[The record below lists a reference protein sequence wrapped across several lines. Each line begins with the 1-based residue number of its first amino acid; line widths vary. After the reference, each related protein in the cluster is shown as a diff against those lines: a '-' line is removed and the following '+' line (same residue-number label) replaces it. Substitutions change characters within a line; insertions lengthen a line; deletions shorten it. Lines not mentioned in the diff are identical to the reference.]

1 LRQLSDP
8 NDKGYNKR
16 LYRRWLSLASARRT
30 TVITEGFDV
39 PIYEYACV
47 SCDHHLE
54 ALQKMSEDPLVF
66 CPECGE
72 ESLRKK
78 VSAAAF
84 VLKGSGWY
92 ETDFKNSGK
101 EKSKDAKTSGEQ
113 SASKNPSDT
122 KSGDS
127 TSADTKS
134 TDSKSSESKS
144 ESSKSTSDSTATG
157 SKSGGTKNASP
168 TN

>member
-1 LRQLSDP
+1 M
-8 NDKGYNKR
+8 
-16 LYRRWLSLASARRT
+16 
-30 TVITEGFDV
+30 

-101 EKSKDAKTSGEQ
+101 EKPKDAKASDGQ
-113 SASKNPSDT
+113 PASKTASDT
-122 KSGDS
+122 KSGEGAS
-127 TSADTKS
+127 GDTKS
-134 TDSKSSESKS
+134 SDSKSSESKS
-144 ESSKSTSDSTATG
+144 VSSKSTSDSTATG
-157 SKSGGTKNASP
+157 SKSGGSKNASP
-168 TN
+168 SN

>member
-1 LRQLSDP
+1 M
-8 NDKGYNKR
+8 
-16 LYRRWLSLASARRT
+16 
-30 TVITEGFDV
+30 
-39 PIYEYACV
+39 PIYEYACA

-72 ESLRKK
+72 ESLRKM

-101 EKSKDAKTSGEQ
+101 EKPKDAKASDGQ
-113 SASKNPSDT
+113 PASKTASDT
-122 KSGDS
+122 KSGEGAS
-127 TSADTKS
+127 GDTKS
-134 TDSKSSESKS
+134 SDSKSSDSKSSESKS
-144 ESSKSTSDSTATG
+144 VSSKSTADSTATG
-157 SKSGGTKNASP
+157 SKSGDSKNASP
-168 TN
+168 SN

>member
-1 LRQLSDP
+1 M
-8 NDKGYNKR
+8 
-16 LYRRWLSLASARRT
+16 
-30 TVITEGFDV
+30 
-39 PIYEYACV
+39 PIYEYACA

-54 ALQKMSEDPLVF
+54 ALQKISEDPLVF

-72 ESLRKK
+72 ESLRKM

-101 EKSKDAKTSGEQ
+101 EKPKDAKASDGQ
-113 SASKNPSDT
+113 PASKNSSDT
-122 KSGDS
+122 KSGDGAS
-127 TSADTKS
+127 GDTKS
-134 TDSKSSESKS
+134 SGSKASESKS

-157 SKSGGTKNASP
+157 SKSGGSKNASP
-168 TN
+168 SN

>member
-1 LRQLSDP
+1 M
-8 NDKGYNKR
+8 
-16 LYRRWLSLASARRT
+16 
-30 TVITEGFDV
+30 

-47 SCDHHLE
+47 LCDHHLE
-54 ALQKMSEDPLVF
+54 TLQKMSEDPLVF

-101 EKSKDAKTSGEQ
+101 EKPKDAK
-113 SASKNPSDT
+113 ASDGQPDSKKTGDT
-122 KSGDS
+122 KSGDG
-127 TSADTKS
+127 TSGDTKS
-134 TDSKSSESKS
+134 SDSKSSESKS
-144 ESSKSTSDSTATG
+144 VSSKSTADSTATG
-157 SKSGGTKNASP
+157 SKSGGSKNASP
-168 TN
+168 SN

>member
-1 LRQLSDP
+1 M
-8 NDKGYNKR
+8 
-16 LYRRWLSLASARRT
+16 
-30 TVITEGFDV
+30 

-72 ESLRKK
+72 ESLRKM

-101 EKSKDAKTSGEQ
+101 EKPKDAKASDGQ
-113 SASKNPSDT
+113 PASKTASDT
-122 KSGDS
+122 KSGEGAS
-127 TSADTKS
+127 GDTKS
-134 TDSKSSESKS
+134 SDSKSSESKS
-144 ESSKSTSDSTATG
+144 VSSKSTADSTATG
-157 SKSGGTKNASP
+157 SKSGGSKNASP
-168 TN
+168 SN

>member
-1 LRQLSDP
+1 M
-8 NDKGYNKR
+8 
-16 LYRRWLSLASARRT
+16 
-30 TVITEGFDV
+30 

-54 ALQKMSEDPLVF
+54 TLQKMSEDPLVF

-101 EKSKDAKTSGEQ
+101 EKPKDAKASDGQ
-113 SASKNPSDT
+113 PASKTSSDT
-122 KSGDS
+122 KSGEGAS
-127 TSADTKS
+127 GDTKS
-134 TDSKSSESKS
+134 SDSKSSESKS

-157 SKSGGTKNASP
+157 SKSGGSKNASP

>member
-1 LRQLSDP
+1 M
-8 NDKGYNKR
+8 
-16 LYRRWLSLASARRT
+16 
-30 TVITEGFDV
+30 
-39 PIYEYACV
+39 PIYEYACA

-54 ALQKMSEDPLVF
+54 ALQKISEDPLVF

-72 ESLRKK
+72 ESLRKM

-101 EKSKDAKTSGEQ
+101 EKPKDGKASDGQ
-113 SASKNPSDT
+113 PASKNSSDT
-122 KSGDS
+122 KSGEGAS
-127 TSADTKS
+127 GDTKS
-134 TDSKSSESKS
+134 SDSKSSESKS

-157 SKSGGTKNASP
+157 SKSGGSKNASP

>member
-1 LRQLSDP
+1 M
-8 NDKGYNKR
+8 
-16 LYRRWLSLASARRT
+16 
-30 TVITEGFDV
+30 

-54 ALQKMSEDPLVF
+54 ALKKMSEDPLVF
-66 CPECGE
+66 CTECGE

-101 EKSKDAKTSGEQ
+101 EKPKDTKDSGEQ
-113 SASKNPSDT
+113 PASKTSSDT

-134 TDSKSSESKS
+134 SDSKSSESKS
-144 ESSKSTSDSTATG
+144 ASTKSTADPSATG
-157 SKSGGTKNASP
+157 SKSGGSKNTSP

>member
-1 LRQLSDP
+1 M
-8 NDKGYNKR
+8 
-16 LYRRWLSLASARRT
+16 
-30 TVITEGFDV
+30 
-39 PIYEYACV
+39 PIYEYACA

-54 ALQKMSEDPLVF
+54 ALQKISEDPLVF

-72 ESLRKK
+72 ESLRKM

-101 EKSKDAKTSGEQ
+101 EKPKDAKASDGQ
-113 SASKNPSDT
+113 PASKTSSDT
-122 KSGDS
+122 KSGEGAS
-127 TSADTKS
+127 GDTKS
-134 TDSKSSESKS
+134 SDSKSSESKS
-144 ESSKSTSDSTATG
+144 VSSKSTADSTATG
-157 SKSGGTKNASP
+157 SKSGGSKNASP

>member
-1 LRQLSDP
+1 M
-8 NDKGYNKR
+8 
-16 LYRRWLSLASARRT
+16 
-30 TVITEGFDV
+30 

-47 SCDHHLE
+47 LCDHHLE
-54 ALQKMSEDPLVF
+54 TLQKMSEDPLVF

-101 EKSKDAKTSGEQ
+101 EKPKDAKASDGQ
-113 SASKNPSDT
+113 PASKTASDT
-122 KSGDS
+122 KSGEGAS
-127 TSADTKS
+127 GDTKS
-134 TDSKSSESKS
+134 SDSKSSDSKSSESKS
-144 ESSKSTSDSTATG
+144 VSSKSTADSTATG
-157 SKSGGTKNASP
+157 SKSGDSKNASP
-168 TN
+168 SN

>member
-1 LRQLSDP
+1 M
-8 NDKGYNKR
+8 
-16 LYRRWLSLASARRT
+16 
-30 TVITEGFDV
+30 

-47 SCDHHLE
+47 LCDHHLE
-54 ALQKMSEDPLVF
+54 TLQKMSEDPLVF

-101 EKSKDAKTSGEQ
+101 EKPKDAKAGDGQ
-113 SASKNPSDT
+113 PASKTASDT
-122 KSGDS
+122 KSSEGAS
-127 TSADTKS
+127 GDTKS
-134 TDSKSSESKS
+134 SDSKSSESKS
-144 ESSKSTSDSTATG
+144 VSSKSTADSTATG
-157 SKSGGTKNASP
+157 SKSGGSKNASP
-168 TN
+168 SN

>member
-1 LRQLSDP
+1 M
-8 NDKGYNKR
+8 
-16 LYRRWLSLASARRT
+16 
-30 TVITEGFDV
+30 

-101 EKSKDAKTSGEQ
+101 EKPKDAKASDGQ
-113 SASKNPSDT
+113 PASKNSSDT
-122 KSGDS
+122 KSGDGAS
-127 TSADTKS
+127 GDTKS
-134 TDSKSSESKS
+134 SDSKSSESKS
-144 ESSKSTSDSTATG
+144 VSSKSTADSTATG
-157 SKSGGTKNASP
+157 SKSGGSKNASP
-168 TN
+168 SN

>member
-1 LRQLSDP
+1 M
-8 NDKGYNKR
+8 
-16 LYRRWLSLASARRT
+16 
-30 TVITEGFDV
+30 

-54 ALQKMSEDPLVF
+54 TLQKMSEDPLVF

-101 EKSKDAKTSGEQ
+101 EKPKDAKASDGQ
-113 SASKNPSDT
+113 PASKNASDT
-122 KSGDS
+122 KSGEGAS
-127 TSADTKS
+127 GDTKS
-134 TDSKSSESKS
+134 SDSKSSESKS
-144 ESSKSTSDSTATG
+144 VSSKSTSDSTATG
-157 SKSGGTKNASP
+157 SKSGGSKNASP
-168 TN
+168 SN

>member
-1 LRQLSDP
+1 M
-8 NDKGYNKR
+8 
-16 LYRRWLSLASARRT
+16 
-30 TVITEGFDV
+30 

-101 EKSKDAKTSGEQ
+101 EKPKDAKASDGQPT
-113 SASKNPSDT
+113 SKNASDT
-122 KSGDS
+122 KSGEGAS
-127 TSADTKS
+127 GDTKS
-134 TDSKSSESKS
+134 SDSKSSESKS
-144 ESSKSTSDSTATG
+144 VSSKSTADSTATG
-157 SKSGGTKNASP
+157 SKSGGSKNASP
-168 TN
+168 SN

>member
-1 LRQLSDP
+1 M
-8 NDKGYNKR
+8 
-16 LYRRWLSLASARRT
+16 
-30 TVITEGFDV
+30 
-39 PIYEYACV
+39 PIYEYACA

-54 ALQKMSEDPLVF
+54 ALQKISEDPLVF

-72 ESLRKK
+72 ESLRKM

-101 EKSKDAKTSGEQ
+101 EKPKDAKASGEQ
-113 SASKNPSDT
+113 SASKTSSDT
-122 KSGDS
+122 KSGEGAS
-127 TSADTKS
+127 GDTKS
-134 TDSKSSESKS
+134 SDSKSSESKSSESKSSESKSSESKS

-157 SKSGGTKNASP
+157 SKSGGSKTASP
-168 TN
+168 SN

>member
-1 LRQLSDP
+1 M
-8 NDKGYNKR
+8 
-16 LYRRWLSLASARRT
+16 
-30 TVITEGFDV
+30 

-101 EKSKDAKTSGEQ
+101 EKPKDAKASDGQ
-113 SASKNPSDT
+113 PASKTSSDT
-122 KSGDS
+122 KSGEGAS
-127 TSADTKS
+127 GGTKS
-134 TDSKSSESKS
+134 SDSKSSESKS
-144 ESSKSTSDSTATG
+144 VSSKSTADSTATG
-157 SKSGGTKNASP
+157 SKSGGSKNASP
-168 TN
+168 SN

>member
-1 LRQLSDP
+1 M
-8 NDKGYNKR
+8 
-16 LYRRWLSLASARRT
+16 
-30 TVITEGFDV
+30 

-72 ESLRKK
+72 ERLRKK

-101 EKSKDAKTSGEQ
+101 EKPKDAKASGEQ
-113 SASKNPSDT
+113 SASKPSSDT
-122 KSGDS
+122 KSGEGAS
-127 TSADTKS
+127 GDTKS
-134 TDSKSSESKS
+134 SDSKSSASKS
-144 ESSKSTSDSTATG
+144 SARKSVASKSTADSTATG
-157 SKSGGTKNASP
+157 SKSGGSKNASP
-168 TN
+168 SN

>member
-1 LRQLSDP
+1 M
-8 NDKGYNKR
+8 
-16 LYRRWLSLASARRT
+16 
-30 TVITEGFDV
+30 
-39 PIYEYACV
+39 PIYEYACA

-54 ALQKMSEDPLVF
+54 ALQKISEDPLVF

-72 ESLRKK
+72 ESLKK
-78 VSAAAF
+78 MVSAAAF

-101 EKSKDAKTSGEQ
+101 EKPKDAKVSDGQ
-113 SASKNPSDT
+113 PDSKKTGDT
-122 KSGDS
+122 KSS
-127 TSADTKS
+127 
-134 TDSKSSESKS
+134 DSKSSKNKS

-168 TN
+168 TS

>member
-1 LRQLSDP
+1 M
-8 NDKGYNKR
+8 
-16 LYRRWLSLASARRT
+16 
-30 TVITEGFDV
+30 

-54 ALQKMSEDPLVF
+54 ALQKISEDPLVF

-72 ESLRKK
+72 ESLRKM

-101 EKSKDAKTSGEQ
+101 EKPKDAKASDGQPT
-113 SASKNPSDT
+113 SKNASDT
-122 KSGDS
+122 KSGEGAS
-127 TSADTKS
+127 GDTKS
-134 TDSKSSESKS
+134 SDSKSSESKS
-144 ESSKSTSDSTATG
+144 VASKSTSDSTATG
-157 SKSGGTKNASP
+157 SKSGGSKNASP
-168 TN
+168 SN

>member
-1 LRQLSDP
+1 M
-8 NDKGYNKR
+8 
-16 LYRRWLSLASARRT
+16 
-30 TVITEGFDV
+30 

-47 SCDHHLE
+47 LCDHHLE
-54 ALQKMSEDPLVF
+54 TLQKMSEDPLVF

-101 EKSKDAKTSGEQ
+101 EKPKDAKASGEQ
-113 SASKNPSDT
+113 SASKSSSDT
-122 KSGDS
+122 KSGEGAS
-127 TSADTKS
+127 GDTKS
-134 TDSKSSESKS
+134 SDSKSSDSKSSESKS
-144 ESSKSTSDSTATG
+144 VSSKSTADSTATG
-157 SKSGGTKNASP
+157 SKSGGSKNASP
-168 TN
+168 SN

>member
-1 LRQLSDP
+1 M
-8 NDKGYNKR
+8 
-16 LYRRWLSLASARRT
+16 
-30 TVITEGFDV
+30 

-101 EKSKDAKTSGEQ
+101 EKPKDAKTSGEQ
-113 SASKNPSDT
+113 SASKNHSDT
-122 KSGDS
+122 KSGEGAS
-127 TSADTKS
+127 GDTKS
-134 TDSKSSESKS
+134 SDSKSSESKSSESKSSESKSSESKS

-157 SKSGGTKNASP
+157 SKSGGTKTASP

>member
-1 LRQLSDP
+1 M
-8 NDKGYNKR
+8 
-16 LYRRWLSLASARRT
+16 
-30 TVITEGFDV
+30 

-101 EKSKDAKTSGEQ
+101 EKPKDAKASDGQ
-113 SASKNPSDT
+113 PASKNASDT
-122 KSGDS
+122 KSGEGAS
-127 TSADTKS
+127 GDTKS
-134 TDSKSSESKS
+134 SDSKSSESKS
-144 ESSKSTSDSTATG
+144 VSSKSTSDSTATG
-157 SKSGGTKNASP
+157 SKSGSSKNASP

>member
-1 LRQLSDP
+1 M
-8 NDKGYNKR
+8 
-16 LYRRWLSLASARRT
+16 
-30 TVITEGFDV
+30 

-101 EKSKDAKTSGEQ
+101 EKPKDAKASGEQ
-113 SASKNPSDT
+113 PASQNTSDT

-127 TSADTKS
+127 PSADTKS
-134 TDSKSSESKS
+134 TDSKSSDSKS
-144 ESSKSTSDSTATG
+144 ESSKSTSDSKATGSDSKTTG

>member
-1 LRQLSDP
+1 M
-8 NDKGYNKR
+8 
-16 LYRRWLSLASARRT
+16 
-30 TVITEGFDV
+30 

-47 SCDHHLE
+47 LCDHHLE
-54 ALQKMSEDPLVF
+54 TLQKMSEDPLVF

-101 EKSKDAKTSGEQ
+101 EKPKNAKGGDGQ
-113 SASKNPSDT
+113 PASKTASDT
-122 KSGDS
+122 KSGEGAS
-127 TSADTKS
+127 GDTKS
-134 TDSKSSESKS
+134 SDSKSSESKS
-144 ESSKSTSDSTATG
+144 VSSKSTADSTATG
-157 SKSGGTKNASP
+157 SKSGGSKNASP
-168 TN
+168 SN

>member
-1 LRQLSDP
+1 M
-8 NDKGYNKR
+8 
-16 LYRRWLSLASARRT
+16 
-30 TVITEGFDV
+30 

-47 SCDHHLE
+47 LCDHHLE
-54 ALQKMSEDPLVF
+54 PLQKMSEDPLVF

-101 EKSKDAKTSGEQ
+101 EKPKDAKASDGQPASKTASNTKSGEG
-113 SASKNPSDT
+113 ASGDT
-122 KSGDS
+122 KSS
-127 TSADTKS
+127 
-134 TDSKSSESKS
+134 DSKSSESKS
-144 ESSKSTSDSTATG
+144 VSSKSTADSTATG
-157 SKSGGTKNASP
+157 SKSGGSKNASP
-168 TN
+168 SN

>member
-1 LRQLSDP
+1 M
-8 NDKGYNKR
+8 
-16 LYRRWLSLASARRT
+16 
-30 TVITEGFDV
+30 

-47 SCDHHLE
+47 LCDHHLE
-54 ALQKMSEDPLVF
+54 TLQKMSEDPLVF

-101 EKSKDAKTSGEQ
+101 EKPKDAKAGDGQ
-113 SASKNPSDT
+113 PASKTASDT
-122 KSGDS
+122 KSGEGAS
-127 TSADTKS
+127 GDTKS
-134 TDSKSSESKS
+134 SDSKSSESKS
-144 ESSKSTSDSTATG
+144 VSSKSTAESTVTG
-157 SKSGGTKNASP
+157 SKSGGSKNASP
-168 TN
+168 SN

>member
-1 LRQLSDP
+1 M
-8 NDKGYNKR
+8 
-16 LYRRWLSLASARRT
+16 
-30 TVITEGFDV
+30 

-54 ALQKMSEDPLVF
+54 TLQKMSEDPLVF

-101 EKSKDAKTSGEQ
+101 EKPKDTKVSGEQ
-113 SASKNPSDT
+113 PASKNASDT
-122 KSGDS
+122 KSGEGAS
-127 TSADTKS
+127 GDTKS
-134 TDSKSSESKS
+134 GEGASGDTKSSDSKSSESKS
-144 ESSKSTSDSTATG
+144 VSSKSTSDSTAPG
-157 SKSGGTKNASP
+157 SKSGGSKNASP

>member
-1 LRQLSDP
+1 M
-8 NDKGYNKR
+8 
-16 LYRRWLSLASARRT
+16 
-30 TVITEGFDV
+30 
-39 PIYEYACV
+39 PIYEYACA

-54 ALQKMSEDPLVF
+54 ALQKISEDPLVF

-72 ESLRKK
+72 ESLRKM

-101 EKSKDAKTSGEQ
+101 EKPKDAKASDGQ
-113 SASKNPSDT
+113 PASKTASDT
-122 KSGDS
+122 KSGEGAS
-127 TSADTKS
+127 GDTKS
-134 TDSKSSESKS
+134 SDSKSSESKS

-157 SKSGGTKNASP
+157 SKSGGSKNASP

>member
-1 LRQLSDP
+1 M
-8 NDKGYNKR
+8 
-16 LYRRWLSLASARRT
+16 
-30 TVITEGFDV
+30 

-54 ALQKMSEDPLVF
+54 TLQKMSEDPLVF

-101 EKSKDAKTSGEQ
+101 EKPKDAKASDGQPT
-113 SASKNPSDT
+113 SKNASDT
-122 KSGDS
+122 KSGEGAS
-127 TSADTKS
+127 GDTKS
-134 TDSKSSESKS
+134 SDSKSSESKS
-144 ESSKSTSDSTATG
+144 VSSKSTADSTATG
-157 SKSGGTKNASP
+157 SKSGGSKNASP
-168 TN
+168 SN

>member
-1 LRQLSDP
+1 M
-8 NDKGYNKR
+8 
-16 LYRRWLSLASARRT
+16 
-30 TVITEGFDV
+30 

-101 EKSKDAKTSGEQ
+101 EKPKDAKASGEQ
-113 SASKNPSDT
+113 PPSKNASDT

-127 TSADTKS
+127 SGDTKS
-134 TDSKSSESKS
+134 SDSKSSESKS

-157 SKSGGTKNASP
+157 PKSGGTKNASP
-168 TN
+168 TS

>member
-1 LRQLSDP
+1 M
-8 NDKGYNKR
+8 
-16 LYRRWLSLASARRT
+16 
-30 TVITEGFDV
+30 

-101 EKSKDAKTSGEQ
+101 EKPKDAKGSDGQ
-113 SASKNPSDT
+113 SDSKKTGDT
-122 KSGDS
+122 KSGDGAS
-127 TSADTKS
+127 GDTKS
-134 TDSKSSESKS
+134 SDSKPSESKS
-144 ESSKSTSDSTATG
+144 ESTKSTSDSTATG
-157 SKSGGTKNASP
+157 SKSGGAKNAPP
-168 TN
+168 TS

>member
-30 TVITEGFDV
+30 PVITEGFDV

-101 EKSKDAKTSGEQ
+101 EKPKDAKTSGEQ
-113 SASKNPSDT
+113 PASKNTSDT

-134 TDSKSSESKS
+134 TDSKSSDSKS

-157 SKSGGTKNASP
+157 SKSGGTKTASP

>member
-1 LRQLSDP
+1 M
-8 NDKGYNKR
+8 
-16 LYRRWLSLASARRT
+16 
-30 TVITEGFDV
+30 
-39 PIYEYACV
+39 PIYEYACA

-54 ALQKMSEDPLVF
+54 ALQKISEDPLVF

-72 ESLRKK
+72 ESLRKM

-101 EKSKDAKTSGEQ
+101 EKPKDAKASDGQ
-113 SASKNPSDT
+113 PASKNASDT
-122 KSGDS
+122 KSGEGAS
-127 TSADTKS
+127 GDTKS
-134 TDSKSSESKS
+134 SDSKSSESKLV
-144 ESSKSTSDSTATG
+144 SSKSTSDSTATG
-157 SKSGGTKNASP
+157 SKSGGSKNASP